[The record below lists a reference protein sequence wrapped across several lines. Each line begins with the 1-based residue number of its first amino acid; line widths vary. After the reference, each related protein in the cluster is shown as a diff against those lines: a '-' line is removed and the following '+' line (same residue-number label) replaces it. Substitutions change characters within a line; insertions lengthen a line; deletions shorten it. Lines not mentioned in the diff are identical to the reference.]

1 MNATDTSL
9 ISVSLGHTAH
19 AIAKQRALQS
29 GPLARKRVYLSAL
42 AMVAT
47 QQYLK
52 YLQIRAEIIQLPQNT
67 LFDFA
72 TLTLPSQG
80 LIECRPVLPG
90 ETVLSIPHES
100 TENRLGGVAVQLNQ
114 ELSEGQILGFVESR
128 LFDVEEIS
136 LTLLRPIE
144 TLLEK
149 IGQPKAKPTII
160 LSHWLEDRFDQGW
173 QRLDSLLNGL
183 MQPALSYR
191 NPGSSDSVSGG
202 RLIDLGVQL
211 KDVSVALLINLSP
224 VQQGSVGIQAQ
235 LCAIGDGYLP
245 PNLTLII
252 LDEFAQPMREAV
264 SRSMDN
270 LIQLAFDGEVG
281 EKFQVKVSLGEFY
294 MTEIF
299 TI

>member
-9 ISVSLGHTAH
+9 ISVPLGHTAH
-19 AIAKQRALQS
+19 EIAKQRALQS

-72 TLTLPSQG
+72 TLALPSQG

-100 TENRLGGVAVQLNQ
+100 TENRLGGVAVYLNQ
-114 ELSEGQILGFVESR
+114 NLSEGQILGFVESR
-128 LFDVEEIS
+128 LFAVEEIS

-144 TLLEK
+144 ILLEK
-149 IGQPKAKPTII
+149 IGQSQPKPTII
-160 LSHWLEDRFDQGW
+160 LSNWLEDQFDHGW
-173 QRLDSLLNGL
+173 ELLDNLLSGL
-183 MQPALSYR
+183 RQPILSYR

-211 KDVSVALLINLSP
+211 KDISVALLINLSP
-224 VQQGSVGIQAQ
+224 IAQGSVGIQAQ

-245 PNLTLII
+245 PNLKLMIMDDCDQ
-252 LDEFAQPMREAV
+252 LMREVV

-281 EKFQVKVSLGEFY
+281 EKFQVKVSLGEFH